1 MSPLK
6 IGYDAKRAFFNRRGL
21 GNYSRDT
28 VRIMSNLIPGNEY
41 FLYTPKIKESIDFPY
56 NKENCRVVTP
66 HGLSSVGILSSLWRT
81 KGVCENIEADKLD
94 IYHGL
99 SHELPYGIEKMNVRK
114 VVTMH
119 DVIFLKNP
127 ELFPFFDRYSF
138 KKKYTHGCQIAD
150 CVVAVSQQ
158 TKADLIE
165 YLGEKEERIKVVY
178 QGCNPVFQSPVDENR
193 MLQVKQNLHLPDQFM
208 LIVCAIE
215 RRKNHELILK
225 AMRDPRVDIPLVVI
239 GRPSEYQKHLQEL
252 IAQYHLEGK
261 VIFLNEVATSELPIF
276 YKLATLFVYPS
287 LFEGF
292 GIPILEALTMRTP
305 VITSKGSCFE
315 ETGGEAAQYVSSDNA
330 EELADTIVQVL
341 GSQEIQND
349 MIRKGIIHAE
359 KFSDKAIAQNLMN
372 VYKTLL

>member
-1 MSPLK
+1 MSSLK

-28 VRIMSNLIPGNEY
+28 VRIMSNLVPENDY
-41 FLYTPKIKESIDFPY
+41 FLYTPKIKESIEFPY

-66 HGLSSVGILSSLWRT
+66 YGLSSVGILSSLWRT
-81 KGVCENIEADKLD
+81 KGVCKNIESDKLD

-99 SHELPYGIEKMNVRK
+99 SHELPYGIEKTKVRK

-150 CVVAVSQQ
+150 CVIAVSQQ
-158 TKADLIE
+158 TKEDLIE
-165 YLGEKEERIKVVY
+165 YLGEKEERVEVVY
-178 QGCNPVFQSPVDENR
+178 QGCNPVFQCPVDEVR
-193 MLQVKQNLHLPDQFM
+193 MMQVKQNLRLPDQFM

-225 AMRDPRVDIPLVVI
+225 AMRDPRVDIPLVVV

-252 IAQYHLEGK
+252 IVQYHLENK
-261 VIFLNEVATSELPIF
+261 VIFLNEVATCDLPIF

-292 GIPILEALTMRTP
+292 GIPILEALTMQTP

-315 ETGGEAAQYVSSDNA
+315 ETGGDAAKYVSSDNA
-330 EELADTIVQVL
+330 DELAETIIQVL
-341 GSQEIQND
+341 GSQELQVEMIQ
-349 MIRKGIIHAE
+349 KGIVHAE
-359 KFSDKAIAQNLMN
+359 KFSDKSIAQNLMN
-372 VYKTLL
+372 VYRKLL

>member
-1 MSPLK
+1 MSSLK

-28 VRIMSNLIPGNEY
+28 IRILSNLAPENEY
-41 FLYTPKIKESIDFPY
+41 FLYTPKIKGAISFPY
-56 NKENCRVVTP
+56 NKENSKVITP
-66 HGLSSVGILSSLWRT
+66 TGLSSVGFLSSLWRT
-81 KGVCENIEADKLD
+81 KGMCKNIEADQLD

-99 SHELPYGIEKMNVRK
+99 SHELPYGIEKTNARR

-119 DVIFLKNP
+119 DLIFLKNP

-150 CVVAVSQQ
+150 CVIAISEQ

-165 YLGEKEERIKVVY
+165 CLGEKEERIEVVY
-178 QGCNPVFQSPVDENR
+178 QGCNPVFQHPVDEAK
-193 MLQVKQNLHLPDQFM
+193 MLEVKHNLHLPDQFM

-252 IAQYHLEGK
+252 IAQYHLENK
-261 VIFLNEVATSELPIF
+261 VIFLNEVATRDLPIF

-292 GIPILEALTMRTP
+292 GIPILEALTMKTP

-315 ETGGEAAQYVSSDNA
+315 ETGGDAAKYVSSDNA
-330 EELADTIVQVL
+330 EELAEAIVQVL
-341 GSQEIQND
+341 GSQELQAE
-349 MIRKGIIHAE
+349 MIRKGTIHAE

-372 VYKTLL
+372 VYKKLV